1 MSRRVTFA
9 MRFAPLVPVLVLGAC
24 TTLLGIEDVEEDP
37 NAGNGGSSTTT
48 DVAGGTKNTAGTK
61 GGGSPTV
68 SMGGT
73 EGEAGDGP
81 GAMGGEG
88 NAGGTGPVGGEGN
101 VAGAPNPVDPTVHG
115 RIVDVWGHPL
125 VNVPVQIGEQQEF
138 TDEKGQFTFEDVP
151 ATYDVSFVVRPEG
164 EDYGWVFQGLTRR
177 DPTLQVYAGRDQREA
192 DVLVKTTGATRGIN
206 DTISAA
212 FGTPDGVTEATDITD
227 EAVGVH
233 TSPDWRGSATTSGT
247 AHALFWTN
255 NNATKLPSAYKA
267 YQSKLAALSVNTPS
281 DVTFDLTPA
290 PLTVGNVAG
299 SVTPFSDDDRENAVF
314 LRFKSNAFIQV
325 ASETTTAPNNFSYLV
340 PQLPDCSVTVMAREG
355 YYLGPMGLAHR
366 DGLSPGDTSVALEIP
381 EPAQPL
387 TPASGDDNV
396 TMATK
401 FNFKPSADNDG
412 AFVVWLENFDYYQI
426 LFIVTSK
433 TQLTIPEVA
442 GGIFRLDAN
451 QFYRWHVE
459 THGDFATV
467 DEMTSAGGFIDEFG
481 SDFSLP
487 VSPKQEDG
495 SYTLSGGFGFTT
507 AP

>member
-1 MSRRVTFA
+1 MKSYTSRI
-9 MRFAPLVPVLVLGAC
+9 MRFAPFLPLLILGAC
-24 TTLLGIEDVEEDP
+24 TTVLGIEDVEEDP
-37 NAGNGGSSTTT
+37 NAGKGGSDATT
-48 DVAGGTKNTAGTK
+48 DVEGGTKNT
-61 GGGSPTV
+61 GGSSSPTM

-73 EGEAGDGP
+73 NGQGGDGP
-81 GAMGGEG
+81 GPLGGDGNIEG
-88 NAGGTGPVGGEGN
+88 GNGPIGGDGN
-101 VAGAPNPVDPTVHG
+101 IGGAPNPVDPTVHG
-115 RIVDVWGHPL
+115 RIVDIWGHAL

-138 TDEKGQFTFEDVP
+138 TDDKGQFTFEDVP

-192 DVLVKTTGATRGIN
+192 NVLVKTTGATRGIN
-206 DTISAA
+206 DTITAA
-212 FGTPDGVTEATDITD
+212 FGTPDGVTELTDITD
-227 EAVGVH
+227 EAVGVN
-233 TSPDWRGSATTSGT
+233 TTPDWRGPATTSGT

-290 PLTVGNVAG
+290 ALTVGNVAG
-299 SVTPFSDDDRENAVF
+299 SVTPVADDDRENSVF

-325 ASETTTAPNNFSYLV
+325 ANETTTAPNNFSYLV

-355 YYLGPMGLAHR
+355 YYSGPMGLAHR
-366 DGLSPGDTSVALEIP
+366 DGLSPGDTSVTLDIP

-387 TPASGDDNV
+387 TPASGEDNV
-396 TMATK
+396 TMDTK
-401 FNFKPSADNDG
+401 FNFKPSADNKG
-412 AFVVWLENFDYYQI
+412 AFVVWMENFDYYQI

-433 TQLTIPEVA
+433 KQFTIPEVA
-442 GGIFRLDAN
+442 GGIFVLDAN
-451 QFYRWHVE
+451 QFYRWRVE
-459 THGDFATV
+459 THGEFATV
-467 DEMTSAGGFIDEFG
+467 DEMTSPAGYIDEFG
-481 SDFSLP
+481 ADWSLP